1 MNIFYCSEII
11 DEKATLDR
19 SESQHC
25 IRVLRLRK
33 NDMISLIDGKG
44 SIYEARIIS
53 EDSGK
58 CEVQVIKQVRD
69 FNKRN
74 FYLHVAIAPTK
85 SADRFEWFIEK
96 ATETGIDEITPLI
109 CSRSE
114 RKTIKMERLWKII
127 ISSMKQA
134 LITTMPKLNEPQ
146 NFPEFVIG
154 SNIKGCNKYIFHCAE
169 NIRQRI
175 RDTYVPG
182 SGVIGLIGPEGDFT
196 PDEIEVAEKNNFQSA
211 SLGNN
216 RLRTETAGVAVCQ
229 IFNFLNYQSTRFR

>member
-1 MNIFYCSEII
+1 MNVFYCREII

-53 EDSGK
+53 ENSSK
-58 CEVQVIKQVRD
+58 CEVQVIKQVKD

-96 ATETGIDEITPLI
+96 ATETGIDEITPVI

-127 ISSMKQA
+127 VSSMKQA
-134 LITTMPKLNEPQ
+134 LITTMPKLNELQ
-146 NFPEFVIG
+146 NFPEFVTG
-154 SNIKGCNKYIFHCAE
+154 SNINGCNKYIFHCAE
-169 NIRQRI
+169 NNRQRI